1 MFILLNEHCLKQEVS
16 KFQVIKQNV
25 KRGYLGTEY
34 SLPMNNQ
41 CNNKKKKHASM
52 KRFKHTEYA

>member
-1 MFILLNEHCLKQEVS
+1 MNICLKQEVS